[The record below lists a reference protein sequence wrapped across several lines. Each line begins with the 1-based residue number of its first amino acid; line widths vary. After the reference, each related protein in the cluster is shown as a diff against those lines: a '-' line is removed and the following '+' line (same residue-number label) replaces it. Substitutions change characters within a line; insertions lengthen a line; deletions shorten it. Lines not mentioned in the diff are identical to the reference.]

1 MKLRS
6 FRSSIFFK
14 LLIIVFASWLFL
26 IFYLLFVYR
35 LDFVKKAGEHLQE
48 LSLDIEKDIS
58 EIGIPPDTVKAKL
71 FCTANNMELRFQSKH
86 YEWTSSVN
94 IPRINDNTLLYD
106 NKKSFNGSNA
116 FIVFIEGESY
126 YIINYPEGTF
136 IINPFS
142 TDTIFKWETK
152 SILIVLV
159 VSFTIL
165 ILYLLLRKLF
175 SPLKELSI
183 AVERVGEGNF
193 EIDLPVKRTDELGKL
208 GRSIN
213 EMSSRISSSIKA
225 KEQLLIDVSHEL
237 RSPLT
242 RLRLCLELNSPK
254 QRMEKN
260 INAMDKM
267 VTSLLENYRD
277 SNTLD
282 NILSEKINVSELLED
297 TVSEFEP
304 KERLNFHKPPHDIFM
319 MADTEKI
326 QIVFSNLIENAL
338 KYSDNE
344 VEIKLKEHSGIVWIS
359 FQDKGI
365 GIPEN
370 DLKYI
375 FEPFYRSDPSRS
387 RKTGGFGLGL
397 SICKKIVEAHKGEI
411 QIRSKLNEGTGII
424 LKFYK

>member
-1 MKLRS
+1 
-6 FRSSIFFK
+6 
-14 LLIIVFASWLFL
+14 VFASWLFL
-26 IFYLLFVYR
+26 IIYILFVYR
-35 LDFVKKAGEHLQE
+35 LDFVKKASDHLQE
-48 LSLDIEKDIS
+48 LSLDIEKEVN
-58 EIGIPPDTVKAKL
+58 EIGVPPDTLKAKI
-71 FCTANNMELRFQSKH
+71 FCTSKNMELRFQSKH
-86 YEWTSSVN
+86 LEWASSDR
-94 IPRINDNTLLYD
+94 IPRINDTSLLYD
-106 NKKSFNGSNA
+106 NKKSFNGSNT
-116 FIVFIEGESY
+116 FIVFIDGESY
-126 YIINYPEGTF
+126 YIVKYPEGIF

-142 TDTIFKWETK
+142 SDIIFQWETK

-159 VSFTIL
+159 VSFTIM

-175 SPLKELSI
+175 SPLKELSN
-183 AVERVGEGNF
+183 AVERVGEGNY

-213 EMSSRISSSIKA
+213 EMSSKINSSIKA

-242 RLRLCLELNSPK
+242 RMRLCLELNSPK

-260 INAMDKM
+260 INVMDKM

-277 SNTLD
+277 SSTFE
-282 NILSEKINVSELLED
+282 NILFEKINVAELLED
-297 TVSEFEP
+297 TVLEYEP
-304 KERLNFHKPPHDIFM
+304 GERLNFCRPESDIFM
-319 MADTEKI
+319 AADMEKI

-338 KYSDNE
+338 KYSE
-344 VEIKLKEHSGIVWIS
+344 GIVTVKITEQS
-359 FQDKGI
+359 GVILITFQDKGI

-370 DLKYI
+370 DLEYI

-411 QIRSKLNEGTGII
+411 HIKSRVNAGTEVI
-424 LKFYK
+424 LKFNKSDANA